1 MHEEYVSIHHRIRIS
16 QRQKLKVISAV
27 IGKPVT
33 DIMNEAI
40 DLWLSAYDQGGEKSP
55 SSSPHSTLAAFAI
68 LKEAKAAGN
77 FLDQSVGLPKSTL
90 VDVGK
95 HMGLDVS
102 LRSAG
107 DHLRSA
113 ILAKI

>member
-40 DLWLSAYDQGGEKSP
+40 DLWLSAYDQGGENSP
-55 SSSPHSTLAAFAI
+55 SRSPHSTLAAFAI

-77 FLDQSVGLPKSTL
+77 FLDQSVVLPKSTL

-102 LRSAG
+102 LRCSG

-113 ILAKI
+113 IFAKI